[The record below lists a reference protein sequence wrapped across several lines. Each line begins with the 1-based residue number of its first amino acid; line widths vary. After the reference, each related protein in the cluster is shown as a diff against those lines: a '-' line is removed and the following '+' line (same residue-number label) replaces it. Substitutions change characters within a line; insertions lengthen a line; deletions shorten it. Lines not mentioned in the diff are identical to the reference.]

1 MFDFDC
7 ENIDKQDEEQNQT
20 LMQLI
25 NPRKKNIFENQS
37 DRSFY
42 ISEYG

>member
-7 ENIDKQDEEQNQT
+7 ENIDKQDEEQNQM

-25 NPRKKNIFENQS
+25 NPKNVF
-37 DRSFY
+37 F
-42 ISEYG
+42 